1 MKRAVDKVT
10 LTEHQYT
17 FLGRRFGLSTGCWI
31 VPKIVARRICEL
43 YNTDLPKLGYAN
55 TLKESLEVYK
65 GSSGRTFP
73 MKSHSTVSNHA
84 GKYIVRL
91 APSLYTY
98 QFTEK
103 FA

>member
-10 LTEHQYT
+10 LTGHQYT
-17 FLGRRFGLSTGCWI
+17 FLGRRFGLTVGCWI

-43 YNTDLPKLGYAN
+43 YGTDLPQIGYAS
-55 TLKESLEVYK
+55 TLKETLEIYK

-73 MKSHSTVSNHA
+73 IKSHSTVSNHA

-91 APSLYTY
+91 APSLYTHK
-98 QFTEK
+98 FTEK

>member
-43 YNTDLPKLGYAN
+43 YNVHLPRVGHDCILS
-55 TLKESLEVYK
+55 ESTEIYK
-65 GSSGRTFP
+65 IRGRTLLT
-73 MKSHSTVSNHA
+73 KSQNTVSNQY
-84 GKYIVRL
+84 GEYIVRL
-91 APSLYTY
+91 APSLYTHK
-98 QFTEK
+98 FTEK